1 MTIVIPKA
9 FKMTK
14 QTKVRTPLYPD
25 NDWVKAFLLSI
36 DNQPQHHVTLLNR
49 TFTELRGTPQNTV
62 SWLNPN
68 IWISARLPTEVQGL
82 ASRIWETSEYKLNPR
97 HIYGSYLFINNHDLI
112 DVERGI
118 YQLTDKGKL
127 FLSDDVITL
136 QSIDENEGLL
146 QLLKLF
152 QAAGKAKVSDL
163 KPQWAE
169 YLSDHSNFGTESTIR
184 DTIQRRTRN
193 LLNRQ
198 LLIKEGHKYYVSADG
213 EAWLKKAPKASL
225 SEEDK
230 FDLLKDINKHNRIQ
244 RDILFELLSS
254 MNPYQ
259 FEKLIARLLMSM
271 GYEDVQVTEQSGDK
285 GVDVVGNVQIG
296 ISSVREVVQVKR
308 TPSSTISRPLID
320 QLRGALP
327 YHDAIR
333 GTLIT
338 LGRFSEGAKE
348 GALFPNAAPI
358 TLIDGERLLDLLIDS
373 EIGMKKRR
381 VEAHEVDLS
390 LFDEELEL

>member
-1 MTIVIPKA
+1 
-9 FKMTK
+9 MTK

-25 NDWVKAFLLSI
+25 NEWVKAFLLSI

-68 IWISARLPTEVQGL
+68 IWISERLPTEVQGL
-82 ASRIWETSEYKLNPR
+82 ASRIWETSEHKLNPR

-244 RDILFELLSS
+244 RDILFDQLSS

-381 VEAHEVDLS
+381 VEAHEIDLS

>member
-1 MTIVIPKA
+1 
-9 FKMTK
+9 MTK

>member
-1 MTIVIPKA
+1 
-9 FKMTK
+9 MTK

-25 NDWVKAFLLSI
+25 NEWAKAFLLAI
-36 DNQPQHHVTLLNR
+36 DKQPQHHVTLLNR

-68 IWISARLPTEVQGL
+68 IWISERLPTEVQGL
-82 ASRIWETSEYKLNPR
+82 ASRIWEISDHKLNPR
-97 HIYGSYLFINNHDLI
+97 HIYGSYLFMNNHDLI
-112 DVERGI
+112 GVESGI
-118 YQLTDKGKL
+118 YQLTEKGKL

-198 LLIKEGHKYYVSADG
+198 LLVKEGHKYSVSADG

-244 RDILFELLSS
+244 RDILFEQLSS

-308 TPSSTISRPLID
+308 TPNSTISRPLID

-358 TLIDGERLLDLLIDS
+358 TLIDGDRLLDLLIDS

-390 LFDEELEL
+390 LFDEDLEL

>member
-1 MTIVIPKA
+1 M
-9 FKMTK
+9 
-14 QTKVRTPLYPD
+14 
-25 NDWVKAFLLSI
+25 
-36 DNQPQHHVTLLNR
+36 
-49 TFTELRGTPQNTV
+49 
-62 SWLNPN
+62 
-68 IWISARLPTEVQGL
+68 
-82 ASRIWETSEYKLNPR
+82 
-97 HIYGSYLFINNHDLI
+97 
-112 DVERGI
+112 
-118 YQLTDKGKL
+118 
-127 FLSDDVITL
+127 
-136 QSIDENEGLL
+136 

-244 RDILFELLSS
+244 RDILFDQLSS

-381 VEAHEVDLS
+381 VEAHEIDLS

>member
-1 MTIVIPKA
+1 M
-9 FKMTK
+9 
-14 QTKVRTPLYPD
+14 
-25 NDWVKAFLLSI
+25 
-36 DNQPQHHVTLLNR
+36 
-49 TFTELRGTPQNTV
+49 
-62 SWLNPN
+62 
-68 IWISARLPTEVQGL
+68 
-82 ASRIWETSEYKLNPR
+82 
-97 HIYGSYLFINNHDLI
+97 
-112 DVERGI
+112 
-118 YQLTDKGKL
+118 
-127 FLSDDVITL
+127 
-136 QSIDENEGLL
+136 
-146 QLLKLF
+146 
-152 QAAGKAKVSDL
+152 
-163 KPQWAE
+163 
-169 YLSDHSNFGTESTIR
+169 
-184 DTIQRRTRN
+184 
-193 LLNRQ
+193 LNRQ
-198 LLIKEGHKYYVSADG
+198 LLIKEGHKYSVSADG

-244 RDILFELLSS
+244 RDILFEQLSS

-308 TPSSTISRPLID
+308 TPNSTISRPLID

-358 TLIDGERLLDLLIDS
+358 TLIDGDRLLDLLIDS

-390 LFDEELEL
+390 LFDEDLEL

>member
-1 MTIVIPKA
+1 
-9 FKMTK
+9 MTK

-25 NDWVKAFLLSI
+25 NEWAKAFLLAI
-36 DNQPQHHVTLLNR
+36 DKQPQHYVTLLNR

-68 IWISARLPTEVQGL
+68 IWISERLPTEVQGL
-82 ASRIWETSEYKLNPR
+82 ASRIWETSEHKLNPR
-97 HIYGSYLFINNHDLI
+97 HIYGSYLFMNNHDLV
-112 DVERGI
+112 DVESGI
-118 YQLTDKGKL
+118 YQLTEKGKL

-169 YLSDHSNFGTESTIR
+169 FLSDHSNFGTESTIR

-198 LLIKEGHKYYVSADG
+198 LLIKEGHKYSISADG
-213 EAWLKKAPKASL
+213 EVWLKKAPKASL

-244 RDILFELLSS
+244 RDILFDQLSS

-308 TPSSTISRPLID
+308 TPNSTISRPLID

-338 LGRFSEGAKE
+338 LGRFSAGAKE

-358 TLIDGERLLDLLIDS
+358 TLIDGDRLLDLLIDS
-373 EIGMKKRR
+373 EIGIKKRR

-390 LFDEELEL
+390 LFDEDLEL

>member
-1 MTIVIPKA
+1 
-9 FKMTK
+9 MTK

-68 IWISARLPTEVQGL
+68 IWISERLPTEVQGL

-244 RDILFELLSS
+244 RDILFEQLSS

-308 TPSSTISRPLID
+308 TPNLTISRPLID

>member
-1 MTIVIPKA
+1 
-9 FKMTK
+9 MTK

-25 NDWVKAFLLSI
+25 NDWAKAFLLAI
-36 DNQPQHHVTLLNR
+36 DKQPQHHVTLLNR

-68 IWISARLPTEVQGL
+68 IWISERLPTEVQGL
-82 ASRIWETSEYKLNPR
+82 ASRIWEISGHKLNPR
-97 HIYGSYLFINNHDLI
+97 HIYGSYLFMNNHDLI
-112 DVERGI
+112 VVESGI
-118 YQLTDKGKL
+118 YQLTEKGKL
-127 FLSDDVITL
+127 FLSDDVTTL

-163 KPQWAE
+163 KPQWTE

-193 LLNRQ
+193 LLNRH
-198 LLIKEGHKYYVSADG
+198 LLIKEGHKYSVSAEG
-213 EAWLKKAPKASL
+213 ETWLKKAPKASL

-244 RDILFELLSS
+244 RDILFEQLSS

-308 TPSSTISRPLID
+308 TPNSTISRPLID

-358 TLIDGERLLDLLIDS
+358 TLIDGDRLLDLLIDS

-390 LFDEELEL
+390 LFDEDLELEVH

>member
-1 MTIVIPKA
+1 
-9 FKMTK
+9 MTK

-25 NDWVKAFLLSI
+25 NEWVKAFLLSI

-68 IWISARLPTEVQGL
+68 IWISERLPTEVQGL
-82 ASRIWETSEYKLNPR
+82 ASCIWETSEHKLNPR

-244 RDILFELLSS
+244 RDILFDQLSS

>member
-1 MTIVIPKA
+1 
-9 FKMTK
+9 MTK

-25 NDWVKAFLLSI
+25 NEWVKAFLLSI

-68 IWISARLPTEVQGL
+68 IWISERLPTEVQGL
-82 ASRIWETSEYKLNPR
+82 ASRIWETSEHKLNPR

-244 RDILFELLSS
+244 RDILFDQLSS